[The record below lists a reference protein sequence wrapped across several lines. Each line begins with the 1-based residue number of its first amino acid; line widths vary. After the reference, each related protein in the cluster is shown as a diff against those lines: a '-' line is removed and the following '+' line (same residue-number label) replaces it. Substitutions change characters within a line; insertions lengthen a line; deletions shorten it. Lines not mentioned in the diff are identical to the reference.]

1 MVENEPHNFPTN
13 STYNSTGQDSE
24 MSDDVKVMRG
34 DVSNRLS
41 DEVNGS

>member
-24 MSDDVKVMRG
+24 MSDDVEVMREN
-34 DVSNRLS
+34 VSNQPS
-41 DEVNGS
+41 DEVNDS